1 MKQVKKMLN
10 VLLILLVVLT
20 NFMPPFISRV
30 NAEETKVD
38 TIDMS
43 KNYKLYIYYSD
54 DRVPVGS
61 YGSYEEA
68 KAIMNTIESKP
79 NGTATILAGDNIIDT
94 AYGVVHMDQPVGS
107 GRRVD
112 EYVMNIYNTASDAYY
127 AAHNSPRTE
136 LTYVAGSW
144 GVDAAFIEYNPMYGA
159 YKIKLSGV
167 IGWVKQEYV
176 SIVPISTYYG
186 ATWHYQSNS
195 AKIKVTATDNI
206 TVRSGASTSSN
217 QACSGCVATYNSVY
231 TYYPSKTIKDN
242 EYTWYYIKYDAN
254 NYGYIASKNE
264 NWVVELNTL
273 LTDTF
278 YFTNNNEIYHQIHFK
293 ENSYDYYKRLGTAPF
308 VYNTQ
313 GVRTYYL
320 KNNTN
325 ISSEQTILNRYLSF
339 DGNYFYEDYKDMID
353 DYRAGTYARALN
365 YEYPYY
371 AYFMY
376 VPSRT
381 KTNMTA
387 DTINQAIINSGKTS
401 SLTHDIDYYYDAN
414 GNLVHGLGTESIMYG
429 TGQYF
434 IDAANKYGVNPL
446 AIYTAA
452 VRESGTGTSAIALRK
467 NNLFGYG
474 ASDDAPFTNAKPY
487 PSIAD
492 SILEHARILGGKSN
506 YTDIYNQHYHG
517 THKGNKLSG
526 TSVYYMSDPY
536 AGDKDT
542 AESYRTDI
550 NSGGTENYSNTLGIK
565 NNNEVVSIYSE
576 PSSTSRVIYTT
587 KNYNTNF
594 TLTNLPFIVA
604 DKVYTY
610 ENNKYQGYY
619 KVYTDLSLN
628 EDRTINADAIYD
640 FDVCYGYIKEED
652 LYVQN
657 KQPEIQASNIE
668 IKQFDELDLMKNVV
682 ATDYEDGTIT
692 NKISISSN
700 NVDIEKIG
708 VYNVSYK
715 VADSSNFG
723 TTKTIQ
729 VTVNATDA
737 PIISADTISIPQYKN
752 FDPKTG
758 VTVFDNKFG
767 DMTSK
772 LEVTANEVRTDTLGE
787 YHVTYKAINDAGVTS
802 TKIRTVKVITN
813 QRPVIEAKNITKYLD
828 DSFDYRD
835 GITALDSEDG
845 DLTDKIIVEGTV
857 DTSKVGNN
865 TLTYTVSDLD
875 GQTTIKNI
883 TVTVEEREF
892 LSKDSIFKLDKLL
905 YNEETKK
912 VDFTGFL
919 IIKDI
924 KNTLDTPISYSI
936 IFENQYN
943 GKTIIKN
950 LARLKNN
957 QPFINN
963 NISGYT
969 NEGAWFKES
978 LDLSS
983 LESGN
988 YNVYVRARSNGFE
1001 SKILLRNASFEGTD
1015 IVSSKFAID
1024 GKGYQ
1029 FRINYYNKVVPLE
1042 LMVRDNGLVT
1052 NKNTPTIDNMYNQLY
1067 SINLDGNNLVIKAS
1081 SHNVGGDYGKN
1092 ADVKRYITFENIET
1106 QQKYLLTDVG
1116 FITDGPYKI
1125 KLKVDDG
1132 FDKTKAWYNASID
1145 ISSLPVGTY
1154 SIIVRTSTGDI
1165 DDYGELYD
1173 IFDTISKNDDITS
1186 STTIGTKKVSI
1197 SINQKIRY
1205 RIELTVE

>member
-1 MKQVKKMLN
+1 MKKLRKLLN
-10 VLLILLVVLT
+10 IIIIFSIVLT
-20 NFMPPFISRV
+20 NFMPSFTMKV
-30 NAEETKVD
+30 NAEEAVSS
-38 TIDMS
+38 IDMS
-43 KNYKLYIYYSD
+43 KLYQLYIYYSD
-54 DRVPVGS
+54 EKVPVGS
-61 YGSYEEA
+61 YDSYEAA
-68 KAIMNTIESKP
+68 KTVMNTIQSKP
-79 NGTATILAGDNIIDT
+79 NGTATIVRNNIVIDT
-94 AYGVVHMDQPVGS
+94 AYGLVHMDQPAGAD
-107 GRRVD
+107 RRAD
-112 EYVMNIYNTASDAYY
+112 EYVLNIYNSAANTYY
-127 AAHNSPRTE
+127 AYIGQARTE

-144 GVDAAFIEYNPMYGA
+144 GVDAAFIEYNSTYGA
-159 YKIKLSGV
+159 YKIKLSGL
-167 IGWVKQEYV
+167 IGWVKAEKV
-176 SIVPISTYYG
+176 SLVPISTYYG
-186 ATWHYQSNS
+186 PTSHYTSNN
-195 AKIKVTATDNI
+195 AKVKITATQGI
-206 TVRSGASTSSN
+206 ALRSGPGTGYDIV
-217 QACSGCVATYNSVY
+217 SGYYAAPGGVY
-231 TYYPSKTIKDN
+231 TYSPSKTVKDD
-242 EYTWYYIKYDAN
+242 EYTWYYIQYDGTHS
-254 NYGYIASKNE
+254 GYIASKNE
-264 NWVVELNTL
+264 NWVSEIDTL

-278 YFTNNNEIYHQIHFK
+278 YYAYNNELYHQIHY
-293 ENSYDYYKRLGTAPF
+293 NLDYYDYYNRIGTAPY
-308 VYNTQ
+308 VYKTA
-313 GVRTYYL
+313 GVKTYYL
-320 KNNTN
+320 KNNA
-325 ISSEQTILNRYLSF
+325 SYAPEQAITNRYLSF
-339 DGNYFYEDYKDMID
+339 DGNYFYTNYKDMID
-353 DYRAGTYARALN
+353 DYRAGTYERALN
-365 YEYPYY
+365 YEHPYY

-376 VPSRT
+376 LPSRA
-381 KTNMTA
+381 KTNVDA
-387 DTINQAIINSGKTS
+387 NTINQAIINSGKTS
-401 SLTHDIDYYYDAN
+401 NLTHELSYYQFNSKGYCTNCGSESLIYDK
-414 GNLVHGLGTESIMYG
+414 
-429 TGQYF
+429 GQLF
-434 IDAANKYGVNPL
+434 IDAANTYGVNPL
-446 AIYTAA
+446 SIYTAA
-452 VRESGTGTSAIALRK
+452 DRESGAGTSAIALLK

-474 ASDDAPFTNAKPY
+474 ANDGNAFNNAKTY
-487 PSIAD
+487 ASIKD
-492 SILEHARILGGKSN
+492 SIDEYARTIGGASN
-506 YTDIYNQHYHG
+506 YTNIYHQHYHG

-526 TSVYYMSDPY
+526 TYVYYMSDPY
-536 AGDKDT
+536 GGEKDT
-542 AESYRTDI
+542 AKSFKIDKE
-550 NSGGTENYSNTLGIK
+550 GGGVENYANTLGIK
-565 NNNEVVSIYSE
+565 NSTNIVSVYAE
-576 PSSTSRVIYTT
+576 PSSTSRQIYKTQNNAT
-587 KNYNTNF
+587 GH
-594 TLTNLPFIVA
+594 TLSNMPFIVF

-628 EDRTINADAIYD
+628 SDRLVDNSAPYN
-640 FDVCYGYIKEED
+640 FNNCYGYIKEED

-657 KQPEIQASNIE
+657 NQPEIQAPNIE
-668 IKQFDELDLMKNVV
+668 ITQFGELDLMKGVN
-682 ATDYEDGTIT
+682 ATDYEDGDIT
-692 NKISISSN
+692 EKIIISNN
-700 NVDIEKIG
+700 NVDREKSG
-708 VYNVSYK
+708 TYNISYTVS
-715 VADSSNFG
+715 DSSNYSA
-723 TTKTIQ
+723 TKTIQ
-729 VTVNATDA
+729 VTVNPTNA
-737 PIISADTISIPQYKN
+737 PIIKTDTVAIPQYKK
-752 FDPKTG
+752 FDPKQG
-758 VTVFDNKFG
+758 ITVYDNRYG
-767 DMTSK
+767 DITSS
-772 LEVTANEVRTDTLGE
+772 LEVVPNSVNTDILGE
-787 YHVTYKAINDAGVTS
+787 YEVKYKVTNEAGIS
-802 TKIRTVKVITN
+802 SEKIRTVKVITN